1 MISDRQGFGTGFNDI
16 LFGAL
21 FIVMVLFV
29 LVLMLINDKKQKTIG
44 GKYQVKMGNS
54 VVSESEF
61 NDGYNSTDIEIPAEI
76 LVEAEKLDAK
86 IKEAIIKNFT
96 G

>member
-1 MISDRQGFGTGFNDI
+1 MAMEIFVSMWG
-16 LFGAL
+16 
-21 FIVMVLFV
+21 MVL
-29 LVLMLINDKKQKTIG
+29 NEKKQKTIG
-44 GKYQVKMGNS
+44 GKYQVKMGNM

-61 NDGYNSTDIEIPAEI
+61 NAGYNSTDIAIPADI
-76 LVEAEKLDAK
+76 LVEAEALDAK

>member
-1 MISDRQGFGTGFNDI
+1 MGMEIYVSEWKMAIGE
-16 LFGAL
+16 
-21 FIVMVLFV
+21 
-29 LVLMLINDKKQKTIG
+29 KKQKTIG
-44 GKYQVKMGNS
+44 GKYQVKMGNQ

-61 NDGYNSTDIEIPAEI
+61 NGGYNTTDISIPSEI
-76 LVEAEKLDAK
+76 LVEAEKLDVK

>member
-1 MISDRQGFGTGFNDI
+1 MAMEIFVSKWAMILNE
-16 LFGAL
+16 
-21 FIVMVLFV
+21 
-29 LVLMLINDKKQKTIG
+29 KKQKTIG
-44 GKYQVKMGNS
+44 GKYQVKMGNA

-61 NDGYNSTDIEIPAEI
+61 NEGYNSTDITIPADI
-76 LVEAEKLDAK
+76 LVEAEKLDAR